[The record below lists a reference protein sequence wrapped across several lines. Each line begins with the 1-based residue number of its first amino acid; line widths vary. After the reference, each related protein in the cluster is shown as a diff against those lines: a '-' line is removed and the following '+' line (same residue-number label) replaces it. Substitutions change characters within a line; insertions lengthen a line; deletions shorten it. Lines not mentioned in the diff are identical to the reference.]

1 MLQKIIAFV
10 LFLIS
15 ISLVFYWNVIR
26 DADKKAMNQLEFNDE
41 QLTGDV
47 TQTTEVYARLEKKW
61 IGTSKHV
68 QNLEIKTDTLRADL
82 EKEIESTNNRFDKI
96 RGDLDDYIRKQTKK
110 NDELDKTISQNH
122 KDLKKSIQKVN
133 RDIKKVENKRIKP
146 LETEIKVVSENK
158 EKLERLMRIPKIMD
172 WLEDLRKQ
180 EEAEAAKQ
188 AQNN

>member
-26 DADKKAMNQLEFNDE
+26 DADKQAMNQLEFNDE

-110 NDELDKTISQNH
+110 NDELDKTIAQNH

-158 EKLERLMRIPKIMD
+158 EKLERLMRIPKIVD

-188 AQNN
+188 AGQN

>member
-110 NDELDKTISQNH
+110 NDELDKTIAQNH

-158 EKLERLMRIPKIMD
+158 EKLERLMRIPKIID

-188 AQNN
+188 AEQN

>member
-110 NDELDKTISQNH
+110 NDELDKTIAQNH

-158 EKLERLMRIPKIMD
+158 EKLERLMRIPKIID

-188 AQNN
+188 AKQN

>member
-96 RGDLDDYIRKQTKK
+96 RGDLDDYIRRQTKK
-110 NDELDKTISQNH
+110 NDELDKTIAQNH

-146 LETEIKVVSENK
+146 LETEIKVVSDNK
-158 EKLERLMRIPKIMD
+158 EKLERLMRIPKIVD

-188 AQNN
+188 AEKN

>member
-15 ISLVFYWNVIR
+15 ISLAFYWNVIR

-96 RGDLDDYIRKQTKK
+96 RGDLDDYIRKQIKK

-146 LETEIKVVSENK
+146 LETEIKVVAENK
-158 EKLERLMRIPKIMD
+158 EKLERLMRLPKIMD

-188 AQNN
+188 AEKN

>member
-158 EKLERLMRIPKIMD
+158 EKLERLMRIPKIID

-188 AQNN
+188 AENN

>member
-146 LETEIKVVSENK
+146 LETEIKVVADNK

-188 AQNN
+188 TENN

>member
-10 LFLIS
+10 LFLVS

-146 LETEIKVVSENK
+146 LETEIKVVAENK

-188 AQNN
+188 AEKN

>member
-110 NDELDKTISQNH
+110 NDDLDKTISQNH

-158 EKLERLMRIPKIMD
+158 EKLERLMRIPKIID

-188 AQNN
+188 AKNN

>member
-26 DADKKAMNQLEFNDE
+26 DADKKAMNLLEFNDE

-110 NDELDKTISQNH
+110 NDELDKTIAQNH

-133 RDIKKVENKRIKP
+133 RDIKKVENKRINP
-146 LETEIKVVSENK
+146 LETEIKVVAENK
-158 EKLERLMRIPKIMD
+158 EKLDKIMRLEQIIK
-172 WLEDLRKQ
+172 WLE
-180 EEAEAAKQ
+180 KQ
-188 AQNN
+188 AKEDAEEETK

>member
-10 LFLIS
+10 LFLVS

-96 RGDLDDYIRKQTKK
+96 RGDLDDYIRKQIKK

-146 LETEIKVVSENK
+146 LETEIKVVAENK

-188 AQNN
+188 AEKN

>member
-47 TQTTEVYARLEKKW
+47 TQKTEVYARLEKKW

-110 NDELDKTISQNH
+110 NDELDKTIAQNH

-146 LETEIKVVSENK
+146 LETEIKVVADNK

-188 AQNN
+188 AENN

>member
-146 LETEIKVVSENK
+146 LETEIKVVGENK
-158 EKLERLMRIPKIMD
+158 EKLERLMRLPKIMD

-188 AQNN
+188 AENN

>member
-188 AQNN
+188 AENN

>member
-158 EKLERLMRIPKIMD
+158 EKLERLMRIPKIID

>member
-10 LFLIS
+10 LFLVS

-68 QNLEIKTDTLRADL
+68 QNLEIKTDT
-82 EKEIESTNNRFDKI
+82 
-96 RGDLDDYIRKQTKK
+96 
-110 NDELDKTISQNH
+110 
-122 KDLKKSIQKVN
+122 
-133 RDIKKVENKRIKP
+133 
-146 LETEIKVVSENK
+146 
-158 EKLERLMRIPKIMD
+158 
-172 WLEDLRKQ
+172 
-180 EEAEAAKQ
+180 
-188 AQNN
+188 

>member
-110 NDELDKTISQNH
+110 NDELDKTIAQNH

-158 EKLERLMRIPKIMD
+158 EKLERLMRIPKIVD

-188 AQNN
+188 AEQN

>member
-10 LFLIS
+10 LFLVS

-146 LETEIKVVSENK
+146 LETEIKVVAENK
-158 EKLERLMRIPKIMD
+158 EKLERLMRLPKIMD

-188 AQNN
+188 AEKN

>member
-1 MLQKIIAFV
+1 MPFTNSPPVNI
-10 LFLIS
+10 LIS

-47 TQTTEVYARLEKKW
+47 TETTEVYARLEKKW

-146 LETEIKVVSENK
+146 LETEIKVVAENK
-158 EKLERLMRIPKIMD
+158 EKLERLMRLPKIMD
-172 WLEDLRKQ
+172 WLEDLKKQ
-180 EEAEAAKQ
+180 EEAEAEKQ
-188 AQNN
+188 AKNN

>member
-1 MLQKIIAFV
+1 MLQKIIVFV

-188 AQNN
+188 AKNN

>member
-158 EKLERLMRIPKIMD
+158 EKLERLMRIPKIVD

-188 AQNN
+188 AEQN

>member
-26 DADKKAMNQLEFNDE
+26 DADKEAMNQLEFNDE

-110 NDELDKTISQNH
+110 NDELDKTIAQNH

-158 EKLERLMRIPKIMD
+158 EKLERLMRIPKIVD

-188 AQNN
+188 AGQN

>member
-1 MLQKIIAFV
+1 MLQNIIPFV

-158 EKLERLMRIPKIMD
+158 EKLERLMRIPKIID

-188 AQNN
+188 AKNN

>member
-188 AQNN
+188 AKNN

>member
-1 MLQKIIAFV
+1 M

-188 AQNN
+188 AKNN

>member
-158 EKLERLMRIPKIMD
+158 EKLERLMRIPKIID

-188 AQNN
+188 AKNN

>member
-1 MLQKIIAFV
+1 MKIKLVIYKMEYSDTEKQFIFDIAE
-10 LFLIS
+10 
-15 ISLVFYWNVIR
+15 NVRNI
-26 DADKKAMNQLEFNDE
+26 DIDE
-41 QLTGDV
+41 
-47 TQTTEVYARLEKKW
+47 Y
-61 IGTSKHV
+61 
-68 QNLEIKTDTLRADL
+68 
-82 EKEIESTNNRFDKI
+82 NRFDKI

-146 LETEIKVVSENK
+146 LETEIKVVAENK
-158 EKLERLMRIPKIMD
+158 EKLERLMRLPKIMD

-188 AQNN
+188 AENN

>member
-10 LFLIS
+10 LFLVS

-146 LETEIKVVSENK
+146 LETEIKVVAENI
-158 EKLERLMRIPKIMD
+158 EKLERLMRLPKIMD

-188 AQNN
+188 AEKN

>member
-68 QNLEIKTDTLRADL
+68 RNLEIKTDTLRADL

-110 NDELDKTISQNH
+110 NDELDKTIAQNH
-122 KDLKKSIQKVN
+122 KDLKKSIKKVN

-158 EKLERLMRIPKIMD
+158 EKLERLMRIPRIID

-188 AQNN
+188 AKQN

>member
-110 NDELDKTISQNH
+110 NDELDKTIAQNH
-122 KDLKKSIQKVN
+122 KDLKKSIKKVN

-158 EKLERLMRIPKIMD
+158 EKLERLMRIPKIVD

-188 AQNN
+188 AGQN

>member
-110 NDELDKTISQNH
+110 NDELDKTIAQNH

-158 EKLERLMRIPKIMD
+158 EKLERLMRLPKIVD

-188 AQNN
+188 AEQN

>member
-96 RGDLDDYIRKQTKK
+96 RGDLDDYIRKQTRK
-110 NDELDKTISQNH
+110 NDELDKTIAQNH

-158 EKLERLMRIPKIMD
+158 EKLERLMRLPKIVD

-188 AQNN
+188 AEQN

>member
-1 MLQKIIAFV
+1 MLQKIIAFI

-146 LETEIKVVSENK
+146 LETKMKTVEDNEKKLKELLEIS
-158 EKLERLMRIPKIMD
+158 KIAE
-172 WLEDLRKQ
+172 WLEDLRKEK
-180 EEAEAAKQ
+180 EEAAAKQ
-188 AQNN
+188 AEKD

>member
-68 QNLEIKTDTLRADL
+68 QNLEIKTDTLRAAL

-158 EKLERLMRIPKIMD
+158 EKLERLMRIPKIID

-188 AQNN
+188 AKNN